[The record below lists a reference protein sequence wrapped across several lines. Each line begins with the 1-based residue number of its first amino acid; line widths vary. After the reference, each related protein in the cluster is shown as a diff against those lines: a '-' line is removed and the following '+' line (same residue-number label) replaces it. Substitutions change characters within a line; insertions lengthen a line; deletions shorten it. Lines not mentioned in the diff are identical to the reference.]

1 MTNHTELIDRYLATW
16 NESNADRRKQL
27 IEQTWTPDGVYL
39 DPLIEA
45 KGRDRIDAMIYAV
58 QRKYAGLRFRR
69 SAPVDG
75 FNDQLRFSWE
85 LVPET
90 GHAVIGGTDFAVVQ
104 GALLRA
110 VTGFIDFAPKPGEN

>member
-1 MTNHTELIDRYLATW
+1 MMTNHTELIDRYLAAW

-58 QRKYAGLRFRR
+58 QLKY
-69 SAPVDG
+69 
-75 FNDQLRFSWE
+75 
-85 LVPET
+85 
-90 GHAVIGGTDFAVVQ
+90 
-104 GALLRA
+104 
-110 VTGFIDFAPKPGEN
+110 APKPGEN